1 MVPEMTCAFIVSY
14 AVLLVVSAVSIR
26 TQKVKVAVVAE
37 AGIVT
42 DWDAF
47 SLTVRPLPPSHSFQ
61 LSNS

>member
-1 MVPEMTCAFIVSY
+1 VSY

-42 DWDAF
+42 DWNAF